1 MNLLFLLIGLTF
13 LIIGAEAVIRGSVS
27 IGKKL
32 NVSLF
37 VIGIVIVAGGTS
49 LPELAS
55 SISAVISGHSNLAL
69 GAVVGSNIANLILI
83 MASTTLLVPISNINK
98 NQINQA
104 SLNIFLAIVLILM
117 GILSISFNYFFGLVA
132 VLSLSIIMF
141 FQFKKSDHNID
152 DVDEKASYSLFVST
166 VFIILG
172 IVLLIYGS
180 SLFVSSA
187 INIATYLNI
196 PESIVGISIVAFGTS
211 LPELVVGIMSA
222 LKRRIDFALGNILGS
237 NIYNVLGVLG
247 ISSFFGDFKMP
258 ISLVTQDLIFMLF
271 VTLLILIVMLFMRR
285 IGRSYGILGILL
297 YISYIFYIYN

>member
-1 MNLLFLLIGLTF
+1 VNLLFLLIGLVL
-13 LIIGAEAVIRGSVS
+13 LIFGAEVVIRGSVS
-27 IGKKL
+27 VGKKL

-37 VIGIVIVAGGTS
+37 VIGIVFVAGGTS

-55 SISAVISGHSNLAL
+55 SISAVISGHANLAL

-83 MASTTLLVPISNINK
+83 MASTTLLVPISKINQ

-104 SLNIFLAIVLILM
+104 SLNIFLAFVLILM
-117 GILSISFNYFFGLVA
+117 GVLSISFNYLFGLVA

-141 FQFKKSDHNID
+141 FQFKKSQPNID
-152 DVDEKASYSLFVST
+152 DVDEKTSYSLFVST
-166 VFIILG
+166 FFIILG
-172 IVLLIYGS
+172 IILLIYGS
-180 SLFVSSA
+180 RLFVSSA

-196 PESIVGISIVAFGTS
+196 PESVVGISIVAFGTS
-211 LPELVVGIMSA
+211 LPELIVGIMSA

-247 ISSFFGDFKMP
+247 VSSFFGDFKMP
-258 ISLVTQDLIFMLF
+258 IDLVTQDLTFMLL
-271 VTLLILIVMLFMRR
+271 VTIIILIVMLFMRR
-285 IGRSYGILGILL
+285 IGRSYGIIGILL